1 MSDGGTQGGV
11 RAMLRLEGLALLAGA
26 LVLYRGLGGDWV
38 LFLWLFLVPDLSFL
52 GYVAGR
58 RAGAIAY
65 NAAHSTIGPL
75 LLAAGGWALGLQL
88 PIGLAAI
95 WAAHVGFDRALGYG
109 LKYADGFGHTHLGR
123 IGRKRYAAN

>member
-1 MSDGGTQGGV
+1 MTLGGV

-26 LVLYRGLGGDWV
+26 LLLYRGLGGGGM
-38 LFLWLFLVPDLSFL
+38 LFLWLFLAPDLSFL
-52 GYVAGR
+52 GYVFGQ

-88 PIGLAAI
+88 PIGVAAI
-95 WAAHVGFDRALGYG
+95 WAAHVGFDHALGYG
-109 LKYADGFGHTHLGR
+109 LKYADGFTHTHLGR
-123 IGRKRYAAN
+123 IGRTRYASG